1 MTRLEFYEQFPGTII
16 FMENRGWL
24 NLGPGIY
31 TEFQIFNDDTLEFVH
46 NKFGE
51 LTEEQTVKY
60 DEYLNIIK
68 ILKNDSN

>member
-24 NLGPGIY
+24 NLGPGVY
-31 TEFQIFNDDTLEFVH
+31 TEFQIFEDTLEFVH

-51 LTEEQTVKY
+51 LTEEQTASY
-60 DEYLNIIK
+60 EDYLNIIK
-68 ILKNDSN
+68 LLQQR